1 MLAVRNDKD
10 DPRAPQPT
18 IHDLPALARQV
29 AGAGL
34 EVVSTV
40 EGEPRPVPADCGA
53 AVYRIVREAL
63 TNVVKHAGANRAE
76 VRLRW
81 CDDGLDIRVDDD
93 GRGAGKNLPSG
104 GHGLIGLSERAAAC
118 GGTAAARRR
127 TTWGQDDYLFDALY
141 AGASGFLLRDVRWD
155 DLVHAVRVVAA
166 GDSLLAPSATR
177 TLIDSACCASAADR
191 RLSPGRDCPAPV
203 V

>member
-40 EGEPRPVPADCGA
+40 EGEPRAVSADCGA
-53 AVYRIVREAL
+53 AVYRIVRKAL

-104 GHGLIGLSERAAAC
+104 GHGLGAGRLPLRRPVRGRERLPAQGRAA
-118 GGTAAARRR
+118 GRPR
-127 TTWGQDDYLFDALY
+127 
-141 AGASGFLLRDVRWD
+141 
-155 DLVHAVRVVAA
+155 HAVRVVAA

-177 TLIDSACCASAADR
+177 TLIAAYETG
-191 RLSPGRDCPAPV
+191 LVVPGRLV
-203 V
+203 N